1 MGGDVLGALQRLAFA
16 ACFDAEHLACPG
28 GVAQRLSDMQ
38 LARVPP
44 RRCRVRA
51 VVERVEVAYAW
62 GTLYRRAFRDVD
74 EHETVHALA
83 FEAIGSPR
91 LPRQPRQPAPPH
103 KQALPPRA
111 PPAGDRPRTA
121 GDLEPVASLAVT
133 LRHNNK
139 GSSEPGFYWHSR
151 NWAGQWMPR

>member
-1 MGGDVLGALQRLAFA
+1 MGGDVVGALQRLAFA

-91 LPRQPRQPAPPH
+91 LPRQSKRNGAAREGGRGRGAPLHGHTAAQRDRLRRQRSGGRGHA
-103 KQALPPRA
+103 ARVARVARA
-111 PPAGDRPRTA
+111 EAC
-121 GDLEPVASLAVT
+121 EKSL
-133 LRHNNK
+133 
-139 GSSEPGFYWHSR
+139 GES
-151 NWAGQWMPR
+151 